1 MNIFG
6 KDRFVSLA
14 VKNAVV
20 YILLILLSSSLIG
33 FFLYRI
39 SSNIVISSSEQ
50 QLSHTVEILDVKI
63 NSYINNIRKDIL
75 FLSRSAFLKDYIK
88 SMYQSGVPLMRNKL
102 GEDYISF
109 MSSRPDYAQLR
120 IIGKENAGQEIIRVD
135 QFEKGIH
142 LVQRDQLQQKG
153 FSSYFQETLTYP
165 EDSVY
170 FSVIDLNKEHGK
182 ISNPQMSTLR
192 VACPIFIQ
200 DTTFGII
207 IINANLNAF
216 LDELKKTVP
225 KEFELYLMNHQGYYL
240 THPDPAK
247 EFGFEHNLQP
257 AGFVDLKIDIKNL
270 QSDQLKIYSSATEKN
285 LLAYKKINYPRKDY
299 FLILGLQAS
308 RETLLVPFYRWQGSI
323 LLITLF
329 IVLAVVFLALWWLRK
344 QTLSLESITKSMTSF
359 GQNLST
365 EKLPIHQNDEIGMLA
380 RSFSSMSQT
389 IQQNIHTL
397 AKARDEAEEANRQKE
412 EFLQNMSHE
421 IRNPLHT
428 IIGMSRMLAENNP
441 KSEQLPLIESLKF
454 SSDNLLALVNDV
466 LDYSKLKEGQITL
479 QSEPIQLDQ
488 LLQQIHKAYL
498 FEARTKKIELELI
511 LDKTIEGK
519 VFKTDGLRLS
529 QIINNLLSNALKFT
543 HAGGKI
549 TLKVKGSQVQDGQ
562 FKLFFEVSD
571 TGIGIRADQISL
583 IHQRFQKMDSG
594 QGISNIHGVGLGL
607 PIVVQMLDLFG
618 SKLEIKSELSK
629 GSDFSFAMELKVLDQ
644 KSNVSKSSLPVSID
658 DRYRNILVID
668 DDPQIQLLYKHIF
681 DKPGIK
687 YVQLH
692 HPDDLR
698 ELSPGLLF
706 ELILTD
712 YNFDDYK
719 IVDHLSELRKFK
731 AEGGAI
737 VCVTGAHDISRV
749 STEGEEIF
757 DAVIQKPV
765 SPQKLI
771 QRVNELA
778 ALQTYP
784 APDVEVLYRDYDF
797 QKDKVLRALE
807 ILIAEWQ
814 DAMSGFKTA
823 VDQHDAGLR
832 DRILHK
838 LVNSLRRFSLFDL
851 EQLIHGLPIETS
863 SEELD
868 EQWKLVQ
875 MKMEFYLN
883 YFVRERLKFQKD

>member
-1 MNIFG
+1 MNFFG

-14 VKNAVV
+14 VKNAIV
-20 YILLILLSSSLIG
+20 YILLILVSSSLIG

-75 FLSRSAFLKDYIK
+75 FLSRSAFLKDYINGL
-88 SMYQSGVPLMRNKL
+88 YQPADTPTRNKL

-120 IIGKENAGQEIIRVD
+120 IIGKDNAGQEIIRVD
-135 QFEKGIH
+135 QFDQRIH
-142 LVQRDQLQQKG
+142 LVQRDQLQKKG
-153 FSSYFQETLTYP
+153 FSSYFQETLTFP

-170 FSVIDLNKEHGK
+170 FSVIDLNKEYGK
-182 ISNPQMSTLR
+182 ISIPQMSTLR

-216 LDELKKTVP
+216 LNELKKTVP
-225 KEFELYLMNHQGYYL
+225 KEFELYLMNDEGHYL
-240 THPDPAK
+240 VHPDPSK
-247 EFGFEHNLQP
+247 EFGFEHGIAP
-257 AGFVDLKIDIKNL
+257 AGFLDLHIDSKKLDEN
-270 QSDQLKIYSSATEKN
+270 QEQIYSAATEKN
-285 LLAYKKINYPRKDY
+285 LLAYKKIHYPRKDY
-299 FLILGLQAS
+299 FLVLGMQAS
-308 RETLLVPFYRWQGSI
+308 KETLLVPFYRWQGSI

-329 IVLAVVFLALWWLRK
+329 IILAVVFLALWWLRK

-365 EKLPIHQNDEIGMLA
+365 EKLPTNLNDEIGMLA

-389 IQQNIHTL
+389 IQQNIQTL

-428 IIGMSRMLAENNP
+428 IIGMSRMLTENNP
-441 KSEQLPLIESLKF
+441 KPEQLPLIESLKF

-479 QSEPIQLDQ
+479 QSEPVQLDQ
-488 LLQQIHKAYL
+488 LLRQIQKAYL
-498 FEARTKKIELELI
+498 FEARTKKIELELN
-511 LDKTIEGK
+511 LEKSLEGK
-519 VFKTDGLRLS
+519 VFRTDGLRLS

-543 HAGGKI
+543 HSGGKI
-549 TLKVKGSQVQDGQ
+549 ELKVSKIKSLEGRA
-562 FKLFFEVSD
+562 LLHFEVIDS
-571 TGIGIRADQISL
+571 GIGIEADQINL
-583 IHQRFQKMDSG
+583 IHQRFQKIDSAE
-594 QGISNIHGVGLGL
+594 GISNIHGVGLGL
-607 PIVVQMLDLFG
+607 PIVVQMLELFG
-618 SKLEIKSELSK
+618 SKLEILSELHK
-629 GSDFSFAMELKVLDQ
+629 GSNFSFVLDLLELEQ
-644 KSNVSKSSLPVSID
+644 KINSEKIAKSVSLH
-658 DRYRNILVID
+658 DRYKNILVID

-681 DKPGIK
+681 GKPGIHF
-687 YVQLH
+687 VPLQ
-692 HPDDLR
+692 HPE
-698 ELSPGLLF
+698 ELTGLSSDQKF

-712 YNFDDYK
+712 YNFDEYK
-719 IVDHLSELRKFK
+719 IVDHLDELRKFK
-731 AEGGAI
+731 SDPSAI
-737 VCVTGAHDISRV
+737 VCITGAHDITRV
-749 STEGEEIF
+749 SEEGEEIF

-771 QRVNELA
+771 QRINELA
-778 ALQTYP
+778 AIQTYP
-784 APDVEVLYRDYDF
+784 SPDVEVMYRDYDF
-797 QKDKVLRALE
+797 QQEKVLRALD
-807 ILIAEWQ
+807 ILISEWK
-814 DAMSGFKTA
+814 DAMNGFQIA
-823 VDQHDAGLR
+823 VDQNDPGLR

-851 EQLIHGLPIETS
+851 EQLIHSLPIGS
-863 SEELD
+863 HSEEFE
-868 EQWKLVQ
+868 EQWKLIQ